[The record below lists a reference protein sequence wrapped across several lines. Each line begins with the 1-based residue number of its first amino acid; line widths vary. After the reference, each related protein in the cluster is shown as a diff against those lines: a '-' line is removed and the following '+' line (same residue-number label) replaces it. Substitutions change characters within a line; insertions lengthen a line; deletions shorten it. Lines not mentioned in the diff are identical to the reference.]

1 MTIADFLTRLDAV
14 KGSAPHWTA
23 RCPAHEDTMPS
34 LSVTEKADCIL
45 LKCHA
50 GCSAEA
56 VISALGLRMADLFA
70 EPAVSSKEIIAT
82 YDYVDANGV
91 LLYQV
96 VRYHPKDF
104 RQRRPDGAGDWTWN
118 LKGVERVLY
127 HLPQICKAVASGK
140 RVFIVEGEKDVHSV
154 EGAGFTATTCPGGA
168 GKWRPEYTE
177 VLQGAN
183 VVVVAD
189 RDEPGYNHA
198 NQVAKALEGIAKRV
212 VVVEPLE
219 GKDVSEHLA
228 AGRSLREL
236 VPVQLIGADTA
247 SERNARIREAA
258 LATLSETRQQ
268 VGSWGWGDVDR
279 LCGALVAGWLYV
291 IGARP
296 SNGKTTLLLN
306 LLSSLREDRIPTLY
320 FGTEM
325 LAEDLVKKW
334 AALRLGLDELR
345 VFENEL
351 SDEERHALE
360 REIIYVTEAQ
370 EVTFSTAPRLDLKQL
385 VSEVEWAF
393 DARTGPPPRVV
404 ILDHL
409 HRMTQ
414 DREELEQLAREL
426 KDIATERRVAMI
438 VAAQLN
444 REKDLGPFDLY
455 TPPSL
460 ARYKGSAA
468 IEENADVCIGL
479 FRPLRPGMT
488 MSQRRAVQ
496 HGEYPV
502 TEFVE
507 PNTMGIV
514 CLKHRFR
521 GAAVGRFVSLVV
533 SGSRLE
539 SKYFTGAVPPAGAG
553 DAWKLEDEDAVPF

>member
-1 MTIADFLTRLDAV
+1 M
-14 KGSAPHWTA
+14 
-23 RCPAHEDTMPS
+23 
-34 LSVTEKADCIL
+34 
-45 LKCHA
+45 
-50 GCSAEA
+50 
-56 VISALGLRMADLFA
+56 
-70 EPAVSSKEIIAT
+70 
-82 YDYVDANGV
+82 
-91 LLYQV
+91 
-96 VRYHPKDF
+96 
-104 RQRRPDGAGDWTWN
+104 
-118 LKGVERVLY
+118 
-127 HLPQICKAVASGK
+127 
-140 RVFIVEGEKDVHSV
+140 
-154 EGAGFTATTCPGGA
+154 
-168 GKWRPEYTE
+168 
-177 VLQGAN
+177 
-183 VVVVAD
+183 
-189 RDEPGYNHA
+189 
-198 NQVAKALEGIAKRV
+198 
-212 VVVEPLE
+212 
-219 GKDVSEHLA
+219 
-228 AGRSLREL
+228 
-236 VPVQLIGADTA
+236 
-247 SERNARIREAA
+247 
-258 LATLSETRQQ
+258 
-268 VGSWGWGDVDR
+268 DR

-306 LLSSLREDRIPTLY
+306 LLSSLREKRIPTLY

-345 VFENEL
+345 VFEGQL

-360 REIIYVTEAQ
+360 REIVYVTEAQ
-370 EVTFSTAPRLDLKQL
+370 EVTFSTVTRLDLKKL
-385 VSEVEWAF
+385 VSEIEWAF
-393 DARTGPPPRVV
+393 DARTGPQPRVV

-444 REKDLGPFDLY
+444 REQGIGPFDLY

-468 IEENADVCIGL
+468 IEENADVALGL

-502 TEFVE
+502 TEFAE

-521 GAAVGRFVSLVV
+521 GAAIGRFVSLVV

-539 SKYFTGAVPPAGAG
+539 SKCFTGAVPPVGAG
-553 DAWKLEDEDAVPF
+553 DAWEPEEEDAVPF

>member
-1 MTIADFLTRLDAV
+1 MTIADFLARLDAV

-23 RCPAHEDTMPS
+23 RCPSHDDTTPS
-34 LSVTEKADCIL
+34 LSVTEKADRIL

-56 VISALGLRMADLFA
+56 VISALGLQMADLFA

-82 YDYVDANGV
+82 YNYEDANGV
-91 LLYQV
+91 LLFQG
-96 VRYHPKDF
+96 VRYHPKRF
-104 RQRRPDGAGDWTWN
+104 KQRHPDGVGGWIWD
-118 LKGVERVLY
+118 LKGVRLVLY
-127 HLPQICKAVASGK
+127 RLPAVQKAVAAGK
-140 RVFIVEGEKDVHSV
+140 RVFVVEGEKDVHAV
-154 EGAGFTATTCPGGA
+154 EAAGYTATCNPMGA
-168 GKWRPEYTE
+168 GKWRPEYVE
-177 VLQGAN
+177 VFQGAN

-198 NQVAKALEGIAKRV
+198 NQVAQALEGVAKRV
-212 VVVEPLE
+212 VVVKPLE

-258 LATLSETRQQ
+258 LATLCETQQ
-268 VGSWGWGDVDR
+268 VGSWGWGVVDR
-279 LCGALVAGWLYV
+279 LCGPLVAGWLYV

-345 VFENEL
+345 VFENRL
-351 SDEERHALE
+351 SDEERHDLE
-360 REIIYVTEAQ
+360 REIVYVTDAQ
-370 EVTFSTAPRLDLKQL
+370 EVTFSTATRLDLKQL
-385 VSEVEWAF
+385 VSEIAWAF
-393 DARTGPPPRVV
+393 DARTGPQPRAV

-444 REKDLGPFDLY
+444 REKDIGPFDLY

-468 IEENADVCIGL
+468 IEENADVAIGL

-502 TEFVE
+502 TEFAE
-507 PNTMGIV
+507 PSTMGIV

-539 SKYFTGAVPPAGAG
+539 SKCFAGAVPPAGAG
-553 DAWKLEDEDAVPF
+553 DAWEPEDEDAVPF

>member
-1 MTIADFLTRLDAV
+1 MKIADFLARLDGV
-14 KGSAPHWTA
+14 KALKRGWMA
-23 RCPAHEDTMPS
+23 RCPAHDDTTPS
-34 LSVTEKADCIL
+34 LSVTEKADRIL

-50 GCSAEA
+50 ECPAEA
-56 VISALGLRMADLFA
+56 VVSALGLRMVDLFT
-70 EPAVSSKEIIAT
+70 ESAVSSREIIAT
-82 YDYVDANGV
+82 YDYVDADGM

-104 RQRRPDGAGDWTWN
+104 RQRRPDGVGDWTWN
-118 LKGVERVLY
+118 LKGVEWVLY
-127 HLPQICKAVASGK
+127 RLPQICKAVASGK
-140 RVFIVEGEKDVHSV
+140 RVFIVEGEKDVHAV
-154 EGAGFTATTCPGGA
+154 EVAGYTATCNSGGA
-168 GKWRPEYTE
+168 GKWRPEYAE

-189 RDEPGYNHA
+189 QDKQGDAHA
-198 NQVAKALEGIAKRV
+198 RQVAQSLEGVAKRV
-212 VVVEPLE
+212 VVVKPLE
-219 GKDVSEHLA
+219 GKDVSDHLA

-236 VPVQLIGADTA
+236 VPVQPIGADTA

-258 LATLSETRQQ
+258 LATLCETQQ
-268 VGSWGWGDVDR
+268 VGSWGWGEVDR
-279 LCGALVAGWLYV
+279 LCGPLVAGWLYV

-345 VFENEL
+345 VFENRL
-351 SDEERHALE
+351 SDEERHDLE
-360 REIIYVTEAQ
+360 REIVYVTDAQ
-370 EVTFSTAPRLDLKQL
+370 EVTFSTATRLDLKQL
-385 VSEVEWAF
+385 VSEIAWAF
-393 DARTGPPPRVV
+393 DARTGPQPRAV

-444 REKDLGPFDLY
+444 REQGIGPFDLY

-468 IEENADVCIGL
+468 IEENADVALGL

-488 MSQRRAVQ
+488 MS
-496 HGEYPV
+496 
-502 TEFVE
+502 
-507 PNTMGIV
+507 
-514 CLKHRFR
+514 
-521 GAAVGRFVSLVV
+521 
-533 SGSRLE
+533 
-539 SKYFTGAVPPAGAG
+539 
-553 DAWKLEDEDAVPF
+553 